1 MTTESSDSQ
10 HRVLVVGGG
19 AGGLEL
25 ATRLARGPGRRG
37 RLGVTLVDANLT
49 HVWKP
54 LFHEVA
60 AGTLDSQA
68 DALPYL
74 AQASRYGFRFHYG
87 RMCGLDRGRK
97 RIRLASVAGDDGAE
111 LVPERELAYD
121 TLVLAVGSVSNNFGT
136 PGAAEH
142 CMYLDSI
149 REAQRFQQSMV
160 RAFLR
165 AQAQQ
170 GPLSDSQLSVAIVGG
185 GATGVELAA
194 ELRNAARRA
203 VSYGLD
209 RIDPERDLKLT
220 LIEAADRVLPALS
233 ERLSEKT
240 ERELTNLGVRVV
252 TAKKVVEVTR
262 EGVALDGGEFVPA
275 EFRVWSA
282 GIKAPD
288 WLAEL
293 DGLETNRANQ
303 LVVNA
308 SLQTSRDGNV
318 FALGDCAACP
328 RESGLLVPPRAQAAS
343 QQAGFLAE
351 ALDRRARGV
360 GLGEFAYEDY
370 GSLISLSD
378 DNAVG
383 RLMGNLFGSL
393 MIEGF
398 MARMA
403 YAMLYKKHLMALHGF
418 SRVVTTT
425 LLQALTRHTRP
436 RLKLH

>member
-1 MTTESSDSQ
+1 MESSDLQ
-10 HRVLVVGGG
+10 HRIVVVGGG

-37 RLGVTLVDANLT
+37 RLSVTLVDANLT

-87 RMCGLDRGRK
+87 RMCGLDRARK
-97 RIRLASVAGDDGAE
+97 RIRLAAVAGDDGAE

-121 TLVLAVGSVSNNFGT
+121 TLVMAVGSVSNHFGT

-142 CMYLDSI
+142 CMYLDSAA
-149 REAQRFQQSMV
+149 EAQRFQQNMV

-165 AQAQQ
+165 AQTQET
-170 GPLSDSQLSVAIVGG
+170 PLTDSQLSVAIVGG

-240 ERELTNLGVRVV
+240 ERELTNLGVRVI
-252 TAKKVVEVTR
+252 TGKKVVEVTR
-262 EGVALDGGEFVPA
+262 EGVALAGGEFVPA

-303 LVVNA
+303 LVVRA
-308 SLQTSRDGNV
+308 SLQTTRDDNV

-328 RESGLLVPPRAQAAS
+328 RDGEALVPPRAQAAS
-343 QQAGFLAE
+343 QQATFLAE
-351 ALDRRARGV
+351 ALDRRARGRDV
-360 GLGEFAYEDY
+360 GQFVYEDY

-403 YAMLYKKHLMALHGF
+403 YAMLYKKHLTALHGLW
-418 SRVVTTT
+418 RVVTTT

>member
-1 MTTESSDSQ
+1 LR
-10 HRVLVVGGG
+10 HRIVVVGGG

-25 ATRLARGPGRRG
+25 ATRLARRPGRRG
-37 RLGVTLVDANLT
+37 TASVTLVDANLT

-87 RMCGLDRGRK
+87 RMSGLDRARRVVK
-97 RIRLASVAGDDGAE
+97 LAPVPGDDGQD
-111 LVPERELAYD
+111 LVPEREIGYD
-121 TLVLAVGSVSNNFGT
+121 TLVLAVGSVSNHFGT

-142 CMYLDSI
+142 CMYLDSAA
-149 REAQRFQQSMV
+149 EAQRFQQNMV
-160 RAFLR
+160 QAFLR
-165 AQAQQ
+165 AQTQES
-170 GPLSDSQLSVAIVGG
+170 PLSDSQLSVAIVGG

-233 ERLSEKT
+233 PRLSEKT
-240 ERELTNLGVRVV
+240 ERELWNLGVRVV
-252 TAKKVVEVTR
+252 TGSKVVEVTR
-262 EGVALDGGEFVPA
+262 EGVRLVDGELVPA

-293 DGLETNRANQ
+293 DGLETGRANQ
-303 LVVNA
+303 LVVNS
-308 SLQTSRDGNV
+308 SLQATRDEHV
-318 FALGDCAACP
+318 FAMGDCAACP
-328 RESGLLVPPRAQAAS
+328 LEDGGTVPPRAQAAS
-343 QQAGFLAE
+343 QEAAFLAR
-351 ALDRRARGV
+351 ALERRLQGKP
-360 GLGEFAYEDY
+360 LGEFTYEDY

-403 YAMLYKKHLMALHGF
+403 YAMLYKKHLTALHGPW
-418 SRVVTTT
+418 RVVITT
-425 LLQALTRHTRP
+425 LVQALTRHTRP